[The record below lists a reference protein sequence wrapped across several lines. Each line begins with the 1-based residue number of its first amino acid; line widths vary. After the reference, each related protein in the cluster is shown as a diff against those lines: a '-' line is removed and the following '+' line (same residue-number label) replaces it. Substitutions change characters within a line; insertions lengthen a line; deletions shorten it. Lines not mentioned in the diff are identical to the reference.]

1 MHSSVYIEKVVRH
14 MSGYSSKK
22 ESPVRLTRVKSGF
35 VVLAAIAV
43 VAGVSLIGQD
53 ARTPAPSK
61 HVISLSIAKEY
72 KTLASLQRDA
82 DVVAL
87 VSVVGEPNPSKRLA
101 DIPTVDVRLHVE
113 QVFAG
118 MAQTG
123 DTITLVQYG
132 DPSGQITVEDSI
144 PILQDGKRYVV
155 FLNRQFPDQPQ
166 MFLTGQA
173 GVFEAGTGTE
183 FYRLGDVSA
192 DLPKSLSLNQ
202 L

>member
-1 MHSSVYIEKVVRH
+1 
-14 MSGYSSKK
+14 MSDYFAKK
-22 ESPVRLTRVKSGF
+22 ESPVGLTRVKSSL

-43 VAGVSLIGQD
+43 VAGVSLVNQD
-53 ARTPAPSK
+53 ARKPALNK

-72 KTLASLQRDA
+72 RTLAALQRDA
-82 DVVAL
+82 DVVTL
-87 VSVVGEPNPSKRLA
+87 VSVEGEPSPSKRLA
-101 DIPTVDVRLHVE
+101 NIPTVDVQLRVE

-192 DLPKSLSLNQ
+192 DLPKSVSLNQ